1 MGAMTADSGPDGVA
15 VAAAKSQEQQRQ
27 NLFPEQRRHQALCTL
42 HVFSGLTTA
51 AIPCER
57 FEMRG
62 PERLGNWF
70 KVTQPGRGYNPDPVS
85 PPLGHHRILR
95 NGGGILGR
103 EVCRDRAGVPAWE
116 THSAAFPNPL
126 LGPQTPGCVAIQLGL
141 FLPPSGAWLLLRPAQ
156 EPICNCTIR
165 NNFSSQGKNSTRLG
179 GHGRICP

>member
-1 MGAMTADSGPDGVA
+1 MTADSGLDGVA

-27 NLFPEQRRHQALCTL
+27 NLFPEQRRHQALCAL

-57 FEMRG
+57 FEMRD
-62 PERLGNWF
+62 PERLGNWS

-95 NGGGILGR
+95 NGGGVLGR
-103 EVCRDRAGVPAWE
+103 EVCRGRAGVPAWE

-141 FLPPSGAWLLLRPAQ
+141 FLPPSGSQAYFLSLGGSFWGTFSLIGPHCTSCHLYYS
-156 EPICNCTIR
+156 TIR
-165 NNFSSQGKNSTRLG
+165 VYME
-179 GHGRICP
+179 